1 MKDQRGAAPA
11 GRHAHPSSALGS
23 PVKFLRTALV
33 PVLALA
39 LGAHSARAQLP
50 DSIRSRV
57 DAVLARWDR
66 TDSPGCALG
75 ISQAG
80 RAVYSRGYGM
90 SDLQH
95 ALAITPTSI
104 FHVASISKE
113 FAAYSVALLAED
125 GRLSLDDDVRKYV
138 PEIPDYGQKITIR
151 HLIQHT
157 SGLRDQW
164 QLLGYAGWREDDVIT
179 ERDVL
184 GIVSRQKG
192 VNFRP
197 GDEYLYSNTGYTLL
211 AVIVHRVSGKT
222 LRAFSEER
230 IFAPL
235 GMRDTHFHDDHTMI
249 VPHRTSAYQP
259 RDSGGWM
266 ISIPVFDTYGATSLF
281 TTAGDLLKWM
291 ANLDAP
297 GVGSRALVDAAQ
309 KSAVLNSGSLTGYG
323 YGLTIGKY
331 RGLTAIGHGGAD
343 AGYRAQ
349 AERYPEREIAIA
361 VLCNASIAGPGVLLR
376 NVADV
381 LLGTSAPPQVV
392 SIDTIPRT
400 VSPAVTQRWVGTYR
414 DTVSQQ
420 VMRVHVSG
428 DSLLLGDGRSLV
440 TTSDTTARMGVS
452 ANALVLR
459 TSGGAVT
466 GITQLPRT
474 TRALD
479 FRREESF
486 TPDRAAL
493 TSYTGSFYSDELDVR
508 YEITLGDSA
517 LVMHNRKLDDEKL
530 TPAFRDAFTVGFG
543 ATFPFGRDRAGKVT
557 GFTITDGRVRG
568 VRFDRERAGVR

>member
-1 MKDQRGAAPA
+1 MK
-11 GRHAHPSSALGS
+11 AL
-23 PVKFLRTALV
+23 RMALV
-33 PVLALA
+33 AVLALVF
-39 LGAHSARAQLP
+39 GANSARAQLP
-50 DSIRSRV
+50 DSIRTRV
-57 DAVLARWDR
+57 DAVFARWDR

-80 RAVYSRGYGM
+80 REVYRRGYGM

-95 ALAITPTSI
+95 ALAITPASI
-104 FHVASISKE
+104 FHVASISKQ
-113 FAAYSVALLAED
+113 FAAYSVALLAEG

-138 PEIPDYGQKITIR
+138 PEIPDYGRKISIR

-184 GIVSRQKG
+184 GIVSRQKR
-192 VNFRP
+192 VNFPP

-211 AVIVHRVSGKT
+211 GVIVHRVSGKT

-249 VPHRTSAYQP
+249 VPRRTSAYQP
-259 RDSGGWM
+259 RDGGGWR

-281 TTAGDLLKWM
+281 TTPSDLLKWM
-291 ANLDAP
+291 ANLDTPA
-297 GVGSRALVDAAQ
+297 VGSRALVDAAQ
-309 KSAVLNSGSLTGYG
+309 KSAVLTGGSLIGYG
-323 YGLTIGKY
+323 YGFTINTY

-349 AERYPEREIAIA
+349 VERYPERGIAIA

-376 NVADV
+376 KVADV
-381 LLGTSAPPQVV
+381 LLGSSAPPPVV
-392 SIDTIPRT
+392 SIDTTPRS
-400 VSPAVTQRWVGTYR
+400 VSPAARQRWVGTYR

-420 VMRVHVSG
+420 VIRVRLSG
-428 DSLLLGDGRSLV
+428 DSLLLGDGRNLV
-440 TTSDTTARMGVS
+440 TTSDTAARIGVS
-452 ANALVLR
+452 GNALVLR
-459 TSGGAVT
+459 SSGGAVS
-466 GITQLPRT
+466 GVTQLPRT
-474 TRALD
+474 TRELD
-479 FRREESF
+479 FQREESF

-493 TSYTGSFYSDELDVR
+493 ASYTGSFYSDELDVR
-508 YEITLGDSA
+508 YEITLEDSA
-517 LVMHNRKLDDEKL
+517 LVIHNRKLDDEKL

-543 ATFPFGRDRAGKVT
+543 ATVQFQRDRTGKVT
-557 GFTITDGRVRG
+557 RFTITDGRVRG
-568 VRFDRERAGVR
+568 VRFDRERQRAGVR